1 MLSII
6 LEKSYQWLCVIEYSD
21 DVLFISMNGEINYYD
36 LILTAITF
44 YCDTTKIEYFFIDVV
59 IK

>member
-1 MLSII
+1 MALR
-6 LEKSYQWLCVIEYSD
+6 Y
-21 DVLFISMNGEINYYD
+21 ISMYDEINYYD
-36 LILTAITF
+36 FILTAITF